1 MERSEF
7 YNKLSQTSSTYNWE
21 VNDKSQNLIA
31 EGTRGKVKGVTLNP
45 VTAVAYRQGKGVYAS
60 NKRGTLQAG
69 KALGL
74 PRTFTDSVYQAS
86 TNHSNRGHSQVVRGR
101 IRSALEI

>member
-1 MERSEF
+1 MRNVEF
-7 YNKLSQTSSTYNWE
+7 YSKLSQTSSTYSWE
-21 VNDKSQNLIA
+21 VSPSQA
-31 EGTRGKVKGVTLNP
+31 VTATGRRGKVKGVALNP

-60 NKRGTLQAG
+60 NKRGTQQAG

-74 PRTFTDSVYQAS
+74 TKTFTDNLYQA
-86 TNHSNRGHSQVVRGR
+86 TKACSNRGNSQVVRGK

>member
-1 MERSEF
+1 MRNVEF
-7 YNKLSQTSSTYNWE
+7 YSKLSQTSSTYSWE
-21 VNDKSQNLIA
+21 VSPSQA
-31 EGTRGKVKGVTLNP
+31 VTATGRRGKVKGVALNP

-60 NKRGTLQAG
+60 NKRGTQQAG

-74 PRTFTDSVYQAS
+74 TKTFTENLYQAT
-86 TNHSNRGHSQVVRGR
+86 TNQSNRGHSQVVRGK

>member
-1 MERSEF
+1 MNRCEF
-7 YNKLSQTSSTYNWE
+7 YRKLSETSSTYSWE
-21 VNDKSQNLIA
+21 VSSSQSLTTT
-31 EGTRGKVKGVTLNP
+31 GKRGKTRGITLNP

-60 NKRGTLQAG
+60 NKRGTQQAG

-74 PRTFTDSVYQAS
+74 TKTFTENLYQAT
-86 TNHSNRGHSQVVRGR
+86 TNQSNRGNSQVVRGK